1 MRSKVIALAISLGV
15 FSIISAQEFAPR
27 FINLIGGKQ
36 FTNFVFKNSQN
47 QKDQSLEYQMYNAFG
62 VNAEFTNDKHTIRPE
77 IQIRQAG
84 AKTSVVSTPIV
95 WKMNYFNFNIG
106 YLYSILQSEKFEIQ
120 PGLAIGAG
128 YMLNGEQTIG
138 DTRLSI
144 IEEESMNRFEFGL
157 QGISN
162 FKAHLTD
169 KFSISLEYRFGIGI
183 NHIEND
189 LNEQKS
195 RNIYHGAL
203 LGLGFRL
210 N

>member
-1 MRSKVIALAISLGV
+1 MRSKIISL
-15 FSIISAQEFAPR
+15 SIGIGLCSIVSAQDFSPS
-27 FINLIGGKQ
+27 FINLTGGKQ
-36 FTNFVFKNSQN
+36 FTNFVFKNSQD
-47 QKDQSLEYQMYNAFG
+47 QKDQSLEFQMYNSFG
-62 VNAEFTNDKHTIRPE
+62 VNAEFSSDKHTIRPE
-77 IQIRQAG
+77 LQMRQAG
-84 AKTSVVSTPIV
+84 AKTNVGSTPIT
-95 WKMNYFNFNIG
+95 WKMNYFNFNVG
-106 YLYSILQSEKFEIQ
+106 YLYSILKSKKFEIQ
-120 PGLAIGAG
+120 PGIGIGVG
-128 YMLNGEQTIG
+128 YMLNGDQTIG

-169 KFSISLEYRFGIGI
+169 RFSISLEYRFGIGI

-189 LNEQKS
+189 INEQKS
-195 RNIYHGAL
+195 RNIYHAAL